1 MEAHLIQG
9 TDEWLHYRTSRI
21 TATDACVIMGVS
33 KWKTKLELYN
43 EKINENTNV
52 FMNDRMKRGTD
63 LEPMARELF
72 CIQNGIEVSPRVI
85 TKEWAMA
92 SLDGMSECGN
102 YIVEIKCPGEKD
114 HAIAL
119 SGKVPD
125 HYYPQIQHQLYVT
138 GLDWAFYYSFDG
150 TDGVTLVVQRDD
162 DYIEK
167 MVAEELKFYEC
178 LESRIVPEP
187 SDSDYVNRNDDLWN
201 VYASQWISVL
211 ERMKDLEREQENIR
225 NELIFL
231 TAEHNTKGCGIS
243 VQKVE
248 RKGNVD
254 YSKIPELS
262 GVDLD
267 KYRKESTSNWR
278 ITSQ

>member
-1 MEAHLIQG
+1 MEAYLTQG
-9 TDEWLHYRTSRI
+9 TDEWLHFRTSKI

-43 EKINENTNV
+43 EKISENTNT
-52 FMNDRMKRGTD
+52 FLNDRMKRGTD

-72 CIQNGIEVSPRVI
+72 CIQNGVEMYPRVVI
-85 TKEWAMA
+85 KDWAMA
-92 SLDGMSECGN
+92 SLDGMSEYGN

-114 HAIAL
+114 HALAL

-125 HYYPQIQHQLYVT
+125 HYYPQIQHQLFVT
-138 GLDWAFYYSFDG
+138 GLDSAFYYSFDG
-150 TDGVTLVVQRDD
+150 TDGVTLVVHRDD

-178 LESRIVPEP
+178 LENKIPPEL
-187 SDSDYVNRNDDLWN
+187 SQNDYIERNDDLWN
-201 VYASQWISVL
+201 LYASQWKSIL
-211 ERMKDLEREQENIR
+211 ERMKDLEREQEELR
-225 NELIFL
+225 NEIIFL
-231 TAEHNTKGCGIS
+231 SSEHNTRGGGIS

-254 YSKIPELS
+254 YSKIPELF
-262 GVDLD
+262 GIDVD
-267 KYRKESTSNWR
+267 KYRKEPTSNWR

>member
-9 TDEWLHYRTSRI
+9 TDEWLHYRTSKI
-21 TATDACVIMGVS
+21 TATDACVIMGAS

-114 HAIAL
+114 HDLAL

-138 GLDWAFYYSFDG
+138 GLDWAFYYSFD
-150 TDGVTLVVQRDD
+150 
-162 DYIEK
+162 
-167 MVAEELKFYEC
+167 
-178 LESRIVPEP
+178 
-187 SDSDYVNRNDDLWN
+187 
-201 VYASQWISVL
+201 
-211 ERMKDLEREQENIR
+211 
-225 NELIFL
+225 
-231 TAEHNTKGCGIS
+231 
-243 VQKVE
+243 
-248 RKGNVD
+248 
-254 YSKIPELS
+254 
-262 GVDLD
+262 
-267 KYRKESTSNWR
+267 
-278 ITSQ
+278 

>member
-9 TDEWLHYRTSRI
+9 SDEWLHLRTSKI
-21 TATDACVIMGVS
+21 TATDSSVIMGVS
-33 KWKTKLELYN
+33 KWKTKIELYN
-43 EKINENTNV
+43 DKISETTNSFV
-52 FMNDRMKRGTD
+52 NDRMKRGTD

-72 CIQNGIEVSPRVI
+72 CIQNSLEVSPRVVV
-85 TKEWAMA
+85 KDWAMA

-114 HAIAL
+114 HALAL
-119 SGKVPD
+119 SGKVPE
-125 HYYPQIQHQLYVT
+125 HYYPQIQHQLFVT
-138 GLDWAFYYSFDG
+138 GLDSAFYYSFDG

-178 LESRIVPEP
+178 LESKIVPEP
-187 SDSDYVNRNDDLWN
+187 STNDYVERNDDLWN
-201 VYASQWISVL
+201 LYASQWISVL
-211 ERMKDLEREQENIR
+211 DRIKDLEREQEELR

-231 TAEHNTKGCGIS
+231 SSERNTRGSGIS

-262 GVDLD
+262 GVDLE
-267 KYRKESTSNWR
+267 KYRKEPTSNWR